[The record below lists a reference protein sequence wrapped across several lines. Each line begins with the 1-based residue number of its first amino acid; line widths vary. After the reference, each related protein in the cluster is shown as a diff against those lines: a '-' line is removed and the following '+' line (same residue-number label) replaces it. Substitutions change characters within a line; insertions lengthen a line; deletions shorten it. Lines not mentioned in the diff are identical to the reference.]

1 MVGQLIK
8 KVVVSLLVSM
18 TVAIPVKAESV
29 GIDAQALFMTAQL
42 ESDRLSATD
51 LIQNYLKTA
60 FEQAQQDANLRLSAD
75 IGIMLSAQYRAIGMN
90 RDALQV
96 LKAIHPKACT
106 SDACSAALAHE
117 FALCYRANGDMSKAL
132 VSLSDALYA
141 AGNMQNHDMQAVLL
155 NEKGTLSALQGELS
169 LAVEYLD
176 QALQLNSHDV
186 AIILNR
192 IRLAVWSGDHQ
203 AVETYLPRAEV
214 EISKLM
220 DNRQSVNSHLNFGIL
235 LRDAQKR
242 LALPASIRLKAFAQF
257 EVARKMAQ
265 TLQATRL
272 ESFATGYI
280 GGLYEDERRFDEALQ
295 YSRRA
300 AFLAQSVNADESLYL
315 WQWQG
320 ARIFN
325 EQENFD
331 EATIAYRQSIETLG
345 RLKIDLNNGSSVS
358 FRERAAPVF
367 FSFADLLLTRTASLD
382 DPEAVED
389 NLREI
394 RTTLEQVKIAEV
406 QEYFGDQCMGSD
418 NSSMELD
425 RIASSSAIIYPILL
439 ADRTE
444 LLVSLPGG
452 LQQFTSPVSAR
463 QLTAE
468 VREFR
473 RGIESYDGR
482 QDYLRQAQ
490 RLYQWLIA
498 PLEPALAQAGI
509 STLVI
514 VPDGPLRTIPLSALH
529 DGNSFLIER
538 YAMATT
544 PGLTLTSPRPL
555 EREQV
560 QLLAGGL
567 TKGVQG
573 FSALPNVGSEL
584 DSISKEF
591 PSQTIRDEAFVI
603 DEVQRQIADGDQA
616 IVHIATHGQF
626 DSDHTKSFLLA
637 YDDKLTMDKL
647 QSTIASRQFQQEPL
661 ELLVLS
667 ACQTAAGDDRAAL
680 GLAGVALNAGARS
693 ALATLWFVNDES
705 TSRMITDF
713 YRQLSTS
720 SSSKAEALQKAQL
733 ALIRDPRFSHPSFW
747 APFLL
752 IGNWL

>member
-1 MVGQLIK
+1 MGQFIRRVLFT
-8 KVVVSLLVSM
+8 LLASVAVALPAM
-18 TVAIPVKAESV
+18 TKSAN
-29 GIDAQALFMTAQL
+29 IDAQALFMTAQH
-42 ESDRLSATD
+42 ESDRMPATV
-51 LIQNYLKTA
+51 LIRKYLQPA
-60 FEQAQQDANLRLSAD
+60 FQQAQQHAHQPLAAN
-75 IGIMLSAQYRAIGMN
+75 IGIMLSAQYRAIGMYRN
-90 RDALQV
+90 ALQV
-96 LKAIHPKACT
+96 LNAIDPKACT
-106 SDACSAALAHE
+106 SDQCTAALKRE
-117 FALCYRANGDMSKAL
+117 FALCYRASGDISNAL
-132 VSLSDALYA
+132 VSVSDALFA
-141 AGNMQNHDMQAVLL
+141 ASNMQNHDMQAALL
-155 NEKGTLSALQGELS
+155 SEKATLAALQGKLS
-169 LAVEYLD
+169 LAAEYLD
-176 QALQLNSHDV
+176 QALQFNSHDV

-192 IRLAVWSGDHQ
+192 IRVALWSGDQ
-203 AVETYLPRAEV
+203 QTVKTQLARAEV
-214 EISKLM
+214 EISKLT
-220 DNRQSVNSHLNFGIL
+220 DNRQSVNTHLNFGLL
-235 LRDAQKR
+235 LRDAQKN
-242 LALPASIRLKAFAQF
+242 LALPASTRLKAFAQF
-257 EVARKMAQ
+257 ELARKLAQ
-265 TLQATRL
+265 ELQATRL

-280 GGLYEDERRFDEALQ
+280 GGLYEDEQRYDEALQ

-300 AFLAQSVNADESLYL
+300 AFLAQSVKADESLYL
-315 WQWQG
+315 WQWQV
-320 ARIFN
+320 ARIFS
-325 EQENFD
+325 EQEQFD
-331 EATIAYRQSIETLG
+331 QATIAYRQSIETLG
-345 RLKIDLNNGSSVS
+345 RLKVDLNSGSSIS

-367 FSFADLLLTRTASLD
+367 FSFADLLLTRSASLD
-382 DPEAVED
+382 DPEKVED

-394 RTTLEQVKIAEV
+394 RSTLEQVKVAEV
-406 QEYFGDQCMGSD
+406 QEYFGDQCMGSAD
-418 NSSMELD
+418 DAMELD
-425 RIASSSAIIYPILL
+425 RVASASAIIYPILL
-439 ADRTE
+439 TDRTE

-567 TKGVQG
+567 TQGVQG

-591 PSQTIRDEAFVI
+591 PSQTIRDEEFVI
-603 DEVQRQIADGDQA
+603 DEVQRQIAEGDQA

-637 YDDKLTMDKL
+637 YDDKLTMDRL
-647 QSTIASRQFQQEPL
+647 QSTISSRQFQQEPL

-705 TSRMITDF
+705 TSRMIADF

-720 SSSKAEALQKAQL
+720 SNSKAVALQQAQL